1 MMSEYSKRLGRV
13 VYKTRKALK
22 ITQTELAERT
32 GVTEQTIRKI
42 EHGDGNPQLS
52 VLGPLIRDL
61 QIDPSEIFY
70 FQENNEDGVRKPLEI
85 LLSECNDRQ
94 IIELLPV
101 FKAVIDL
108 AKSSSIS
115 STE

>member
-1 MMSEYSKRLGRV
+1 MSEYSKRLGKV
-13 VYKTRKALK
+13 VYKKRKALK
-22 ITQTELAERT
+22 LTQTELAERT

-42 EHGDGNPQLS
+42 EHGNGNPQLS
-52 VLGPLIRDL
+52 VLGPLIKDL
-61 QIDPSEIFY
+61 QIDPMEIFY
-70 FQENNEDGVRKPLEI
+70 SQENNEDGVRKPLDI

-108 AKSSSIS
+108 AKNSGITA
-115 STE
+115 TE